1 MFCPPSNHLET
12 PASLHFIINLSIPQK
27 VRGTKSKRYKT
38 YHVQYATDSI
48 SICLFI
54 FFFLFVLGLIV
65 ILHKSSSTTIH
76 RQHFSVDPFRLFAR
90 EETHGVSDIQRVAT
104 SVEWRGIGSGLGEEK
119 EKKLASGKSRRCI
132 RLS

>member
-1 MFCPPSNHLET
+1 MFNIQQAQFLYV
-12 PASLHFIINLSIPQK
+12 LN
-27 VRGTKSKRYKT
+27 
-38 YHVQYATDSI
+38 
-48 SICLFI
+48 

-104 SVEWRGIGSGLGEEK
+104 SVEWRGIGSGLREEEK
-119 EKKLASGKSRRCI
+119 KKKKLASCKSRRCI
-132 RLS
+132 RFS

>member
-1 MFCPPSNHLET
+1 MFNIQQAQFLYV
-12 PASLHFIINLSIPQK
+12 L
-27 VRGTKSKRYKT
+27 
-38 YHVQYATDSI
+38 
-48 SICLFI
+48 I

-65 ILHKSSSTTIH
+65 ILQKSSSTTIH

-104 SVEWRGIGSGLGEEK
+104 SVEWRGIGSGLREEK
-119 EKKLASGKSRRCI
+119 KKKLASCKSRRCI

>member
-1 MFCPPSNHLET
+1 MSFY
-12 PASLHFIINLSIPQK
+12 F
-27 VRGTKSKRYKT
+27 Y
-38 YHVQYATDSI
+38 
-48 SICLFI
+48 
-54 FFFLFVLGLIV
+54 FFFFFVLGLIV

-104 SVEWRGIGSGLGEEK
+104 SVEWRGIGSGLREEK
-119 EKKLASGKSRRCI
+119 KKKKKKLASCKSRRCI